1 MNSTLELMSL
11 PYFGNMVSVIGIVI
25 TIVGFI
31 VTTLAAVK
39 AKNAA
44 NSAKEAAD
52 KTRSSILGVNNI
64 IECTTAIASLEEAH
78 RLVRLKAFALV
89 PDRLMQAKKSVVLVK
104 YSEQNLPNDEHKELQ
119 AILGQI
125 TVCEKI
131 SCEID
136 TKGEVERKI
145 INLKDKISELIPRI
159 MAILAK
165 LEVKRGTRY
174 E

>member
-1 MNSTLELMSL
+1 MNSTLEFISL
-11 PYFGNMVSVIGIVI
+11 PYVGNIISIAGIAI
-25 TIVGFI
+25 TICGFI
-31 VTTLAAVK
+31 VTILAAIK

-44 NSAKEAAD
+44 NAAKEASEMT
-52 KTRSSILGVNNI
+52 KLSILGVNNI
-64 IECTTAIASLEEAH
+64 IECTTAVASLEEAH
-78 RLVRLKAFALV
+78 RLVRLKAFELV

-104 YSEQNLPNDEHKELQ
+104 NSEKNLQTEEHIELQ

-131 SCEID
+131 SSEID
-136 TKGEVERKI
+136 ERGEAGRKVM
-145 INLKDKISELIPRI
+145 NLKDTISELIPRI

-165 LEVKRGTRY
+165 LEINRGTRY